1 MREQPDGAA
10 LLAIARDVLRKEL
23 LPLLPKDR
31 AYEALMI
38 ANAMSIAEQQ
48 LRSGDAAGRAEHE
61 ALQKLLQQG
70 GDLAA
75 LNRDLGIK
83 IRTGEMDNNTDAQRL
98 LRRGVVQRVQE
109 SAPKAL
115 LPYGM
120 A

>member
-48 LRSGDAAGRAEHE
+48 LRSGEAAGRAEHQ
-61 ALQKLLQQG
+61 ALQYVLKQD

-75 LNRDLGIK
+75 LNRVLAEKVRAGD
-83 IRTGEMDNNTDAQRL
+83 MDANVEAQHIL
-98 LRRGVVQRVQE
+98 WDSVVQRVRE
-109 SAPKAL
+109 SAPRAL
-115 LPYGM
+115 AAYGIR
-120 A
+120 

>member
-61 ALQKLLQQG
+61 ALRDMLEQD

-75 LNRDLGIK
+75 LNRRLAEKVRAGD
-83 IRTGEMDNNTDAQRL
+83 MDANVAAQQIL
-98 LRRGVVQRVQE
+98 WNSVVQRVRE
-109 SAPKAL
+109 SAPRAL
-115 LPYGM
+115 AAYGIR
-120 A
+120 

>member
-48 LRSGDAAGRAEHE
+48 LRSGDAAGHAEHE
-61 ALQKLLQQG
+61 ALQRVLQKD
-70 GDLAA
+70 GDLVA
-75 LNRDLGIK
+75 LNSLLAEK
-83 IRTGEMDNNTDAQRL
+83 IRTGEMDGNVDAQQL
-98 LRRGVVQRVQE
+98 LWSSVVQRVRE
-109 SAPKAL
+109 SAPRAL
-115 LPYGM
+115 AAYGIR
-120 A
+120 